1 MLAKQWEYCYSIV
14 KLVLN
19 LQEVFSSFR
28 FLSRFDHKKDA
39 SLFLKWSRKLVFEV
53 LRIKIFVSNNQN
65 NLFPSL
71 SQMEKSTEVRQK
83 TNPAFD
89 NTSHLYSNFNRA
101 FIRMKYYNLQNG
113 FTWRFD
119 QEIKHLVGIA
129 TDFSTSLGCSI
140 FFTHQGPTSGGKW
153 DEKKRLI
160 DPLSIANF
168 DNGSWKNKFLSGNCS
183 KLIILRGRFIWIR
196 YLMNNKSTI
205 KCDT

>member
-19 LQEVFSSFR
+19 LQEVFSLFR
-28 FLSRFDHKKDA
+28 FLSRLDHKKDA

-83 TNPAFD
+83 TNLAFD

-101 FIRMKYYNLQNG
+101 FIRMKYYSLQNG

-119 QEIKHLVGIA
+119 QEIKDLVGIA
-129 TDFSTSLGCSI
+129 TDFSSSLGCSI

-168 DNGSWKNKFLSGNCS
+168 DNGSWKNKVLSGNCS
-183 KLIILRGRFIWIR
+183 KLIILRGQFIWIR
-196 YLMNNKSTI
+196 YLMNNKSRI